1 MGNLSGKGFPA
12 RPLHFIW
19 IVDCST
25 AMAESKMQAVNTAIR
40 STIELLQS
48 EVEASPHMELLM
60 RAIKF
65 SSGAQWHITEPT
77 PIAKL
82 RWADL
87 QAGGVTDM
95 GKALKMVAEQLT
107 IKQMPDRALPP
118 VLVLISDG
126 YPTDDFKSGLNAL
139 MEQPW
144 GKEAIRLAITFGG
157 DSDLDILQ
165 QFIGYDEIKPL
176 QIQSYNSDIIFRY
189 IKMALTWT
197 SGSYRGLRKS
207 EDHSALETNLQ
218 IPLPQFSE
226 SEIDIDEGE
235 NIW

>member
-1 MGNLSGKGFPA
+1 MGKLPGKGIPA

-19 IVDCST
+19 IVDCSA
-25 AMAESKMQAVNTAIR
+25 AMAKSKIQVVNTAIR
-40 STIELLQS
+40 STIELLQR
-48 EVEASPHMELLM
+48 EAEASPHMELLM

-77 PIAKL
+77 PIDEL
-82 RWADL
+82 RWTDL
-87 QAGGVTDM
+87 QADGVTDM
-95 GKALKMVAEQLT
+95 GKAFKMVAEQLT

-144 GKEAIRLAITFGG
+144 GKESIRLAITFGG

-165 QFIGYDEIKPL
+165 KFIGHDEIKPL
-176 QIQSYNSDIIFRY
+176 QIQSYKTDVIFRY

-197 SGSYRGLRKS
+197 SGPYRRLKKS
-207 EDHSALETNLQ
+207 EDHSTLETNLQ
-218 IPLPQFSE
+218 IPLPPFPE
-226 SEIDIDEGE
+226 SEIDIDEGK